1 MSIRGSVNPIAAAT
15 LLAAF
20 AATPAAADGVS
31 DFYTDKTVTIVVAAG
46 PGGGHTQ
53 YSQLLAP
60 YLKKYMKGNPT
71 FVTTN
76 MGGAGGTKAANY
88 LYNSAAQD
96 GGVIGILLSDT
107 PFAARLRT
115 TGVKYKP
122 QNFHYLG
129 GADDTQSAF
138 VIFKSAGVRTLEDV
152 KKKEVLMG
160 STGKGSQ
167 TFIVPTLANALLG
180 TKFKVITGYRGMGG
194 IYLAMDQGEVY
205 GFQSVYSSPK
215 SLRPQ
220 WFAEDKLVIL
230 AANALSPLPDRPNVP
245 LLKDMVSDPT
255 DRQILE
261 LIGGN
266 GTLGRG
272 WLAPPG
278 VPADRVAALRDAFEK
293 ALNDPAAKKSARS
306 RKMTWAPVKW
316 QDMQEHA
323 RRIGAAED
331 ALFVRVRK
339 LLGMK

>member
-1 MSIRGSVNPIAAAT
+1 MSFKSLWAVPAA
-15 LLAAF
+15 LLGVALAS
-20 AATPAAADGVS
+20 PAAADAVS
-31 DFYTDKTVTIVVAAG
+31 DFYKDKQVTIIVAAG

-60 YLKKYMKGNPT
+60 YLKKYIPGKPT
-71 FVTTN
+71 FVTQN

-96 GGVIGILLSDT
+96 GSVVGILLSDT

-115 TGVKYKP
+115 TGVKYRPEK
-122 QNFHYLG
+122 FHYLG

-138 VIFKSAGVRTLEDV
+138 VLFKSAGVKTLDDV
-152 KKKEVLMG
+152 KKKQVLMG

-194 IYLAMDQGEVY
+194 IYLAMDQGEVS

-220 WFAEDKLVIL
+220 WFEQDKLVVL
-230 AANALSPLPDRPNVP
+230 AANALTPLPDRPNVP
-245 LLKDMVSDPT
+245 LLKDLVSDPT
-255 DRQILE
+255 DRKILE

-272 WLAPPG
+272 WLVPPG
-278 VPADRVAALRDAFEK
+278 VPSALVAGLRAGFEK
-293 ALNDPAAKKSARS
+293 ALNDQEAQSSALK

-316 QDMQEHA
+316 QDMQAHA
-323 RRIGAAED
+323 NLIGEADA

>member
-1 MSIRGSVNPIAAAT
+1 MSIRRIVTRAT
-15 LLAAF
+15 AITLASIF
-20 AATPAAADGVS
+20 VTPVLADAVS
-31 DFYTDKTVTIVVAAG
+31 DFYSGKQVTIIVAAG

-53 YSQLLAP
+53 YSQLMAP
-60 YLKKYMKGNPT
+60 FFKKYMPGNAS
-71 FVTTN
+71 FVTQN

-107 PFAARLRT
+107 PFASRLRT

-122 QNFHYLG
+122 EHFHYLG

-138 VIFKSAGVRTLEDV
+138 VVFKSAGVKTLEDA
-152 KKKEVLMG
+152 KKKQVLMG

-167 TFIVPTLANALLG
+167 TYVVPTLVNALLG
-180 TKFKVITGYRGMGG
+180 TKFKTILGYRGMGG
-194 IYLAMDQGEVY
+194 IYLAMDQGEVV

-220 WFAEDKLVIL
+220 WFEQDKLVVL
-230 AANALSPLPDRPNVP
+230 AANSLTPIADHPNVP
-245 LLKDMVSDPT
+245 LIKDLVTDPM
-255 DRQILE
+255 DKKILT

-272 WLAPPG
+272 WLTTPG
-278 VPADRVAALRDAFEK
+278 VPAARVAALRAAVTK
-293 ALNDPAAKKSARS
+293 ALNDPAAAAAAKER
-306 RKMTWAPVKW
+306 RMTFAPVKW
-316 QDMQEHA
+316 QDMQAHA
-323 RRIGAAED
+323 RQIGAADD

-339 LLGMK
+339 LLKVK